1 MTIVPDAIKAPS
13 HQINGTAVPET
24 SVKDAE
30 TLPKKTPFTTEPV
43 VTDKKEQTES
53 PDQIFQEKAK
63 HQSNDPKL
71 SYSKTIPA
79 SAESILVI
87 ID

>member
-1 MTIVPDAIKAPS
+1 
-13 HQINGTAVPET
+13 
-24 SVKDAE
+24 
-30 TLPKKTPFTTEPV
+30 

-53 PDQIFQEKAK
+53 PDLVFQEKAK
-63 HQSNDPKL
+63 TQSNDPKQ
-71 SYSKTIPA
+71 SHSKTIPA